1 MKVLGIIPARGG
13 SKGIPGKNIKLL
25 GGKPLIQYTIEAA
38 LQSEMLERIIVSTD
52 SQSIATVAKQLG
64 ADVPFIR
71 PMELAQDDTPT
82 LPVIQHA
89 LKWLEQ
95 RGQQYD
101 AVCLLQP
108 TTPFRPVGF
117 IDQAI
122 EGFKQ
127 SGADSLVS
135 VLPVPAEYNPH
146 WTFEPNERG
155 FLKIA
160 TGEKQIIP
168 RRQEL
173 PSAYIRDG
181 AIYITKVQV
190 IVELNSLYGNL
201 IDFIVSEESTHV
213 NLDTLDDW
221 ERALELHSLWRQK
234 VNEKSGKQHNE
245 W

>member
-1 MKVLGIIPARGG
+1 MKVVGIIPARGG

-25 GGKPLIQYTIEAA
+25 GGKPLIQYTVEAA
-38 LQSEMLERIIVSTD
+38 LQSASLEKIIVSTD
-52 SQSIATVAKQLG
+52 SQAIATVAQQLG
-64 ADVPFIR
+64 AEVPFIR

-89 LKWLEQ
+89 LRWLEQ
-95 RGQQYD
+95 KGEQYD

-117 IDQAI
+117 IDRAI
-122 EGFKQ
+122 EKFKQ
-127 SGADSLVS
+127 GNADSLIS
-135 VLPVPAEYNPH
+135 VLPVPSEYNPH
-146 WTFEPNERG
+146 WVFESNSKG
-155 FLKIA
+155 FLEIA

-181 AIYITKVQV
+181 AIYITKVQ
-190 IVELNSLYGNL
+190 IVFELNSLYGNL
-201 IDFIVSEESTHV
+201 IDFIVSEESNHV

-221 ERALELHSLWRQK
+221 QK
-234 VNEKSGKQHNE
+234 AKKIFNQIYRDIC
-245 W
+245 

>member
-25 GGKPLIQYTIEAA
+25 SGKPLIQYTIEAA
-38 LQSEMLERIIVSTD
+38 LQSEMLEKIIVSTD
-52 SQSIATVAKQLG
+52 SQEIATVAKQLG

-89 LKWLEQ
+89 LRWSEHM
-95 RGQQYD
+95 REHYD

-117 IDQAI
+117 IDRAI
-122 EGFKQ
+122 EKFQQ

-135 VLPVPAEYNPH
+135 VLPVPIKYNPH
-146 WTFEPNERG
+146 WVFEPNAKG

-173 PSAYIRDG
+173 PPTYIRDG

-190 IVELNSLYGNL
+190 IFELNSLYGNL

-221 ERALELHSLWRQK
+221 ERALNIYRS
-234 VNEKSGKQHNE
+234 
-245 W
+245 